1 MVIFF
6 FFKKFSCKLC
16 LDTWIGY
23 LKEENPET
31 IFITCDN
38 YGPQKSYAEG
48 IILQRAVHLIT
59 KADAKHYY
67 LYKGTGVAQVF
78 SSTTRRRVS

>member
-1 MVIFF
+1 M
-6 FFKKFSCKLC
+6 S
-16 LDTWIGY
+16 GY
-23 LKEENPET
+23 LNWLLEGRKSWDY